1 MSDSVDYKDNTIIQE
16 AMDSRLTCGIC
27 RGRYND
33 PRLLP
38 CLHTYCMS
46 CLQGLE
52 SHVLFYRDDGSDTS
66 SLSSMLS
73 HLGNKASAIMCPAC
87 GTEVELSKGGLGVFP
102 VDFMAQRIL
111 VLDSLN
117 PNSSNLICDLC
128 TDNSKA
134 ISRCVECM
142 VNVCGFCVQAHKR
155 QRKTAGHG
163 VISLHEAQRQGT
175 TQIHCPVHCPKHTQE
190 ELKFFCETCDQPVC
204 RECCLVEHREHLVEY
219 TEDVAEHHAR
229 VIANLISRLQP
240 HMQAIMAGKAA
251 SEHLECM
258 IKERGEQVKCEVNHY
273 FDNFIQALQS
283 HRQSLVTQIGQ
294 VCDTRSKSLQSQRI
308 QLQQILTDMEHSS
321 RLASQALAD
330 SNNKELMSIKPLIS
344 QRLCHLNR
352 ISYQSTPKGDSTLQF
367 KPKIVSK
374 KVVNGMQVPGIVD
387 TKIAD
392 CNKSIAKGDGLHRAN
407 LGQLT
412 TITVSLQD
420 AMEQAYHHGADEIM
434 AELLAIEG
442 RTRAYPCKVAENA
455 DGSYGVSYTP
465 KQLGAHSLQIL
476 VNGHHIRG
484 SPYSVSVK
492 VGWQEHTGIWH
503 CCTFCSSEGNKQATC
518 ACGAI
523 MPGGFKGCGH
533 SHQGHPGKWH
543 WSCCAVNARDAE
555 CTARRTA
562 LSNNNTLAAL
572 RSRIPSTSSGSTDH
586 SSRSGDG
593 GPVKFI
599 EKPTLDKRVVSKS
612 KVKTVSL

>member
-1 MSDSVDYKDNTIIQE
+1 
-16 AMDSRLTCGIC
+16 
-27 RGRYND
+27 
-33 PRLLP
+33 
-38 CLHTYCMS
+38 
-46 CLQGLE
+46 
-52 SHVLFYRDDGSDTS
+52 
-66 SLSSMLS
+66 
-73 HLGNKASAIMCPAC
+73 MCPAC

-367 KPKIVSK
+367 KPKVVSK

-392 CNKSIAKGDGLHRAN
+392 CNKSIAKGDGENN
-407 LGQLT
+407 L
-412 TITVSLQD
+412 
-420 AMEQAYHHGADEIM
+420 
-434 AELLAIEG
+434 
-442 RTRAYPCKVAENA
+442 
-455 DGSYGVSYTP
+455 
-465 KQLGAHSLQIL
+465 
-476 VNGHHIRG
+476 
-484 SPYSVSVK
+484 
-492 VGWQEHTGIWH
+492 
-503 CCTFCSSEGNKQATC
+503 
-518 ACGAI
+518 
-523 MPGGFKGCGH
+523 
-533 SHQGHPGKWH
+533 
-543 WSCCAVNARDAE
+543 
-555 CTARRTA
+555 
-562 LSNNNTLAAL
+562 
-572 RSRIPSTSSGSTDH
+572 
-586 SSRSGDG
+586 
-593 GPVKFI
+593 
-599 EKPTLDKRVVSKS
+599 
-612 KVKTVSL
+612 